1 MNTIYNYER
10 FYGYSYLYVVR
21 RSVKMVYIRVKKI
34 KNNSYA
40 YLVKN
45 VWTEKKPKQITVKY
59 LGNIFKLTIDDIPEE
74 YRKTENVISFFGKFS
89 EKGRDKESEKIYQ
102 DRLFEALINY
112 DINEVLNIYSSATKS
127 RDLADFYEFILIPV
141 LQKIGDMWE
150 KGILDVATEHACS
163 NAASNLISIL
173 NNKFHTLDTE
183 KKKPIKVILCTP
195 EGEIHKIGCEILESL
210 LLEKKY
216 HVYNISPSAPNESI
230 VEYVI
235 ETRPNLIIICLTL
248 SEHKNT
254 TIRLINELNKKY
266 PTNIVI
272 AGAGV
277 IALKEDKTIENQNK
291 QNKISI
297 LHNESIS
304 NFIRHINEYIN
315 V

>member
-1 MNTIYNYER
+1 MNTIYDYER
-10 FYGYSYLYVVR
+10 FYGYSYLYFVL

-112 DINEVLNIYSSATKS
+112 DINEVLNIYSGATKT